1 MDAYKMLNLRDQ
13 KRRGNVITDE
23 MVQRNYLAIRD
34 SYLRMSERHNIVDY
48 QNENSRIEL
57 GKTRENFSRTNS
69 EEINAMMRGDYL
81 ELLQKAYETISTED
95 ARANYEEEWQ
105 EIQKQEEQERNNRN
119 ETIST
124 EQQFQEV
131 NPIEPEQFQTEN
143 QIRNKRSSQIVQ
155 PITPEQS
162 FIIEQPVQTTQT
174 EQQIKFTP
182 IMSDSSIRKT
192 RMRKMNKKISSMQRN
207 QKYTGI
213 ITLTKQ
219 TPEERQ
225 KLAKDE
231 IKFTPIMSSST
242 HPNIQEQ
249 SASYEQQEQNA
260 KVPFLKKVLGM
271 INKEKVD
278 TNKLIKEVG
287 SNSKNNNKEQKE
299 TTEISDENE
308 DMEL

>member
-13 KRRGNVITDE
+13 KIRGNLITNE
-23 MVQRNYLAIRD
+23 MVLKNYLAIRE
-34 SYLRMSERHNIVDY
+34 SYLKMSEKQDRIKSKSESSRMKLEKAG
-48 QNENSRIEL
+48 ENLS
-57 GKTRENFSRTNS
+57 KVNS

-95 ARANYEEEWQ
+95 ARADYEEEWQ
-105 EIQKQEEQERNNRN
+105 EMQEQEKQNKTKRN

-124 EQQFQEV
+124 EQQFQ
-131 NPIEPEQFQTEN
+131 TEN
-143 QIRNKRSSQIVQ
+143 QIRNNQNFQNVQ
-155 PITPEQS
+155 PISPEQS
-162 FIIEQPVQTTQT
+162 VIIEQPVKPTQA
-174 EQQIKFTP
+174 ERQIEFTP
-182 IMSDSSIRKT
+182 IMTNASIQKT
-192 RMRKMNKKISSMQRN
+192 IMRQMNKRMQRN
-207 QKYTGI
+207 QKFTGV
-213 ITLTKQ
+213 ITITEP

-225 KLAKDE
+225 KLARDE

-242 HPNIQEQ
+242 HQNVQEQ

-278 TNKLIKEVG
+278 TDKLIKEVG

>member
-13 KRRGNVITDE
+13 KIRGNLITNE
-23 MVQRNYLAIRD
+23 MVLKNFLEIRE
-34 SYLRMSERHNIVDY
+34 SYLKMSEKQDRIKS
-48 QNENSRIEL
+48 QLESSRMKLEKAGENLS
-57 GKTRENFSRTNS
+57 KVNS

-95 ARANYEEEWQ
+95 ARADYEEEWQ
-105 EIQKQEEQERNNRN
+105 EMQEQEEQERNNRN

-143 QIRNKRSSQIVQ
+143 QIRNNQNFQDVQ
-155 PITPEQS
+155 PISPEQS
-162 FIIEQPVQTTQT
+162 VIIEQPVKPTQA
-174 EQQIKFTP
+174 ERQIEFTP
-182 IMSDSSIRKT
+182 IMTNASIQKT
-192 RMRKMNKKISSMQRN
+192 IMRQMNKRMQRN
-207 QKYTGI
+207 QKFTGV
-213 ITLTKQ
+213 ITITEP

-225 KLAKDE
+225 KLARDE

-242 HPNIQEQ
+242 HQNVQEQ

-278 TNKLIKEVG
+278 TDKLIKEVG